1 MEWDRREVLVH
12 ELGHFLGATHS
23 PEATSVMRPQL
34 GDSQSRPWG
43 FRIDFDPLNT
53 LAVYLLA
60 EELRFRKLVALP
72 QLSTGTAIRLRQLYR
87 VAAESMPEDPG
98 ANRLLRM
105 MEAAADVR
113 PDPLGTAPVAPGRS
127 ADDELLAAARRIV
140 QQLVIAAHANAN
152 LPLAAGAGNDPL
164 ARRTGDELTAYYVRQ
179 ASQAALAQEPKL
191 APCAMLLALGI
202 GLDDSDLL
210 VSNPLLEQ
218 SCRGIETA
226 TERADRIRV
235 LGQPTVHGRRDLAQ
249 HFFVSGLLA
258 AVWGTA
264 AAEAAGVAKEI
275 LDAHGE
281 SGFSF
286 ADLAADQGGITFGK
300 HVLTQKLS
308 LRDLAGRFTVADF
321 APPISGLPENLRWEA
336 FVEQFGSVADER
348 CQRLRQQIQDRTD
361 QLPGYRAAKASRVDS
376 DPND

>member
-1 MEWDRREVLVH
+1 L
-12 ELGHFLGATHS
+12 
-23 PEATSVMRPQL
+23 
-34 GDSQSRPWG
+34 
-43 FRIDFDPLNT
+43 
-53 LAVYLLA
+53 
-60 EELRFRKLVALP
+60 
-72 QLSTGTAIRLRQLYR
+72 
-87 VAAESMPEDPG
+87 
-98 ANRLLRM
+98 
-105 MEAAADVR
+105 
-113 PDPLGTAPVAPGRS
+113 
-127 ADDELLAAARRIV
+127 
-140 QQLVIAAHANAN
+140 
-152 LPLAAGAGNDPL
+152 
-164 ARRTGDELTAYYVRQ
+164 
-179 ASQAALAQEPKL
+179 
-191 APCAMLLALGI
+191 LLALGI

-210 VSNPLLEQ
+210 VSNPLLEP

-249 HFFVSGLLA
+249 HFFVSALLT

-336 FVEQFGSVADER
+336 FVEQFGSVTDER